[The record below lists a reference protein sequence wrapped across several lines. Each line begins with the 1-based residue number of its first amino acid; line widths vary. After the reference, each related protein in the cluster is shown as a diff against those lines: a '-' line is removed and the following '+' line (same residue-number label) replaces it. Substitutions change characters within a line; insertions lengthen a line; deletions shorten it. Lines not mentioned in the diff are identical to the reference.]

1 MIAVPVSAEQR
12 QLVVAAPSHLK
23 RFEAPSHPSELPQ
36 HCCIGW
42 RPAPDRAP
50 YRWEFEEQGHE
61 FDVAVNPRVTTND
74 IWIMSARHAPAEG

>member
-50 YRWEFEEQGHE
+50 YR
-61 FDVAVNPRVTTND
+61 
-74 IWIMSARHAPAEG
+74 